1 VCCRNLAS
9 RFALVTVAVVVAA
22 AVGLTRLYLRAH
34 WLSDVTGGWG
44 SAPRCS
50 RRAGSARWSSAT
62 CATMAGSRHD
72 ERSGHLHGRDR
83 QRRAGVIAYI
93 AFILV
98 PAWGAY
104 SRIWQR
110 LAASFLTLYVLAAF
124 IIAGAAGGAAIVY
137 FWDRIGS

>member
-1 VCCRNLAS
+1 MSNEHIIY
-9 RFALVTVAVVVAA
+9 TVAI
-22 AVGLTRLYLRAH
+22 
-34 WLSDVTGGWG
+34 G
-44 SAPRCS
+44 SGA
-50 RRAGSARWSSAT
+50 
-62 CATMAGSRHD
+62 
-72 ERSGHLHGRDR
+72 L
-83 QRRAGVIAYI
+83 GVIAYI

>member
-1 VCCRNLAS
+1 MTNEQTIYA
-9 RFALVTVAVVVAA
+9 VAI
-22 AVGLTRLYLRAH
+22 
-34 WLSDVTGGWG
+34 G
-44 SAPRCS
+44 SA
-50 RRAGSARWSSAT
+50 AIG
-62 CATMAGSRHD
+62 
-72 ERSGHLHGRDR
+72 L
-83 QRRAGVIAYI
+83 IAYV

-124 IIAGAAGGAAIVY
+124 IILGAAGGAAVIY